1 MARTLPDQ
9 NTSAPLPTKPLALV
23 NVASLAG
30 GATPEASLLARMRAA
45 QSGPSYAAGGMVRP
59 TYFGDRP
66 MPPVNPLLYDGTPGR
81 TIPPRA
87 PVLPKPVGGLPGGAS
102 QFIQPP
108 EYPQVRVRPAEPAPT
123 PVGTYPGVTGVVD
136 ALRNRKVKNA
146 EAADYAD
153 GGMVES
159 EDEDEGEDED
169 ENRCVIQISIGDG
182 KSKPKASYAC
192 GGMVKPGRKKGF
204 AAGGPVFRDGNT
216 FSDRPLTPEPSGR
229 PQRIANPR
237 PMPVP
242 VAVPPPVRIS
252 LPSPEYPQE
261 RVRPAPVDPGPPP
274 DTYIGLPGVV
284 DAVRNRKVKNAEAA
298 DYACGGAVKKRGMA
312 AGGMVR
318 FAGRGG
324 PRDDQIPVKVAG
336 AEINVSDGENAV
348 ILPAKTAANP
358 AAIQA
363 IEGIIQ
369 ATNDGR
375 QPKAGIEAGGEYGDG
390 LTPYERARSASM
402 YRGELATRDVMTARA
417 AEQANMQA
425 ALERAKSQPAINP
438 RAVPAQPIYHPNWT
452 PGNNAPVLEGTVET
466 AADRAARTAA
476 SAPRGLPAPQ
486 PGTSVVP
493 RTIDWTPGG
502 NAPAGGPVQARGV
515 DWTYGEGGG
524 PRQGTAAPPQPTQA
538 PKALSAPVPPASAG
552 APPPPAASPPRGAAY
567 AAGRAYGK
575 AGGASGIAGKAL
587 NVVAPAVAAYQT
599 LGDNAITVQGLR
611 EGEPGYDE
619 QAGAP
624 RAVAAAKEV
633 ALRAGDWGTKG
644 LDVLGG
650 WALPSDQPSFND
662 LYRERVGLLPG
673 VTAPTTRDLAL
684 SAAEQQVAGQRVAQA
699 MPVPTASPAPASPTP
714 VVPEPAGD
722 RGMPPVEPRSL
733 GTFTYKGKTVNVPE
747 DGPTGVPR
755 MDSAP
760 VGGPQIMS
768 ISPGRGGGMPPA
780 GGPVDA
786 YGNST
791 ALTTQLKGQLADVMA
806 AKQAEQAQSDKLTE
820 KSNAWQ
826 QEVRDRQ
833 QAERN
838 KWEREVAAS
847 SILNRPDSADGRMRA
862 QATLAALNQQA
873 EAEAMRNRGMFR
885 GQDVQERIAGQRSD
899 ADMRQAQ
906 LRAQTD
912 LGTTRMRVAG
922 DARNTDARVGGEL
935 EATGMRTA
943 SAERMNTETVSERK
957 AAAAAHD
964 TALKEIARA
973 NREGTEPKAYEVKN
987 AAGQT
992 THLVQFI
999 RDANGQWQPRRIP
1012 VTDQPKA

>member
-45 QSGPSYAAGGMVRP
+45 QSGPGYAAGGMVKP
-59 TYFGDRP
+59 TFFGDRP
-66 MPPVNPLLYDGTPGR
+66 PPPSTPLMYDNTPAR
-81 TIPPRA
+81 PIPPRV
-87 PVLPKPVGGLPGGAS
+87 PMPTKPVGGLPGGAS

-159 EDEDEGEDED
+159 EDEDE
-169 ENRCVIQISIGDG
+169 NRCVIQISIGDG
-182 KSKPKASYAC
+182 KSKPKPKASYAC
-192 GGMVKPGRKKGF
+192 GGMIKPGRKKGF

-242 VAVPPPVRIS
+242 VAVPPPVRVS

-261 RVRPAPVDPGPPP
+261 RVRPVPVDSGPPP

-284 DAVRNRKVKNAEAA
+284 DALRNRKVKNAEAA

-312 AGGMVR
+312 GGGMVR
-318 FAGRGG
+318 FAGKGG

-375 QPKAGIEAGGEYGDG
+375 QPKAGIEDGGEYQVGSYPYDG
-390 LTPYERARSASM
+390 KRPPTAQEVYAPTYAAPGSLISALPEGGYLRTPEGRTQVMDALSGKGLRPDVGILGPRNAAPIAQEPPQTAARSSGAEPF
-402 YRGELATRDVMTARA
+402 RATGRPGAF
-417 AEQANMQA
+417 
-425 ALERAKSQPAINP
+425 
-438 RAVPAQPIYHPNWT
+438 AV
-452 PGNNAPVLEGTVET
+452 
-466 AADRAARTAA
+466 
-476 SAPRGLPAPQ
+476 
-486 PGTSVVP
+486 
-493 RTIDWTPGG
+493 
-502 NAPAGGPVQARGV
+502 
-515 DWTYGEGGG
+515 YGE
-524 PRQGTAAPPQPTQA
+524 
-538 PKALSAPVPPASAG
+538 
-552 APPPPAASPPRGAAY
+552 
-567 AAGRAYGK
+567 
-575 AGGASGIAGKAL
+575 SG
-587 NVVAPAVAAYQT
+587 
-599 LGDNAITVQGLR
+599 
-611 EGEPGYDE
+611 
-619 QAGAP
+619 
-624 RAVAAAKEV
+624 
-633 ALRAGDWGTKG
+633 
-644 LDVLGG
+644 
-650 WALPSDQPSFND
+650 
-662 LYRERVGLLPG
+662 
-673 VTAPTTRDLAL
+673 
-684 SAAEQQVAGQRVAQA
+684 
-699 MPVPTASPAPASPTP
+699 SPAPAAPAME
-714 VVPEPAGD
+714 VPEPAGD

-747 DGPTGVPR
+747 EGPTGVPR

-760 VGGPQIMS
+760 VRGPQIMS

-873 EAEAMRNRGMFR
+873 EAEAMRNRGMLR
-885 GQDVQERIAGQRSD
+885 GQDVQERIAGQKSE

-912 LGTTRMRVAG
+912 LGTTGM
-922 DARNTDARVGGEL
+922 RVGGEL
-935 EATGMRTA
+935 ASTGMRNA
-943 SAERMNTETVSERK
+943 SAERMNAETVNERK

-992 THLVQFI
+992 THLVQFF

-1012 VTDQPKA
+1012 VMDQPKA

>member
-9 NTSAPLPTKPLALV
+9 TTSAPLPTKPLALV

-30 GATPEASLLARMRAA
+30 GATPEASLLARMRAS
-45 QSGPSYAAGGMVRP
+45 QNGPGYAAGGMV
-59 TYFGDRP
+59 
-66 MPPVNPLLYDGTPGR
+66 
-81 TIPPRA
+81 
-87 PVLPKPVGGLPGGAS
+87 KPAHKKCL
-102 QFIQPP
+102 
-108 EYPQVRVRPAEPAPT
+108 
-123 PVGTYPGVTGVVD
+123 
-136 ALRNRKVKNA
+136 
-146 EAADYAD
+146 AD
-153 GGMVES
+153 GGKVKSEDES
-159 EDEDEGEDED
+159 EDADED

-192 GGMVKPGRKKGF
+192 GGMVKPGRTKGF

-216 FSDRPLTPEPSGR
+216 FSDRPMTPEPSGR

-261 RVRPAPVDPGPPP
+261 RVRPVPVDPGPPP

-284 DAVRNRKVKNAEAA
+284 DAIRNRKVKNAEAA
-298 DYACGGAVKKRGMA
+298 DYACGGTVKKRGMA

-375 QPKAGIEAGGEYGDG
+375 QPKAGIEDGGEYGDG

-402 YRGELATRDVMTARA
+402 YRGELATRDVMAARA

-452 PGNNAPVLEGTVET
+452 PGNNVPVLEGTVET

-524 PRQGTAAPPQPTQA
+524 PRQGPAAPPQPTQA
-538 PKALSAPVPPASAG
+538 PKALSSPVPPASAG
-552 APPPPAASPPRGAAY
+552 TTPPPAAPPSRGMAY
-567 AAGRAYGK
+567 SAGRAYGK
-575 AGGASGIAGKAL
+575 AGGASGVAGKVL

-644 LDVLGG
+644 LDALGG
-650 WALPSDQPSFND
+650 WALPSDQPSFSD

-699 MPVPTASPAPASPTP
+699 APTASPAPASAAPAME
-714 VVPEPAGD
+714 VPEPAGD

-747 DGPTGVPR
+747 SGPTGVPR

-760 VGGPQIMS
+760 VGGPRIMS

-791 ALTTQLKGQLADVMA
+791 ALTSQLKGQLSDVMA
-806 AKQAEQAQSDKLTE
+806 TKQAEQAQSDKLTAQ
-820 KSNAWQ
+820 SNAWQ
-826 QEVRDRQ
+826 KEVSDRQ
-833 QAERN
+833 QAERD
-838 KWEREVAAS
+838 KWERDVDKS
-847 SILNRPDSADGRMRA
+847 SIMNPQSGRARV
-862 QATLAALNQQA
+862 ALEGIYQQA
-873 EAEAMRNRGMFR
+873 EAEAARNRGMFR
-885 GQDVQERIAGQRSD
+885 GQDVQERIAGQKSES
-899 ADMRQAQ
+899 DMRQAQ

-912 LGTTRMRVAG
+912 LGTTGMRVAG

-1012 VTDQPKA
+1012 VMDQPKA